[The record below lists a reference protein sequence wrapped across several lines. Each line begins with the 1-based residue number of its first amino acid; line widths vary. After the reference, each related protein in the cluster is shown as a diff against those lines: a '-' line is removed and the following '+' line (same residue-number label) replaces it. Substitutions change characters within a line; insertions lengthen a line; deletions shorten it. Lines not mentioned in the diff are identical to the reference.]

1 MTQPPHLDDEIYI
14 NWWHANHAWHHG
26 DISAAHH
33 LYKNLR
39 ANHSIELFYEVQLK
53 NPTRFVHPI
62 GTVLGRA
69 EYARHL
75 VVYQG
80 VSVGS
85 TVDNERPK
93 FTGPCVL
100 FPHSGV
106 IGPVTVG
113 SNVWITAGCIVEAR
127 CGDGF
132 TIPDN
137 SVVTRSATSVIG
149 VEYHETTRSVIDTF
163 FTPRRRTTDSGTP

>member
-1 MTQPPHLDDEIYI
+1 MPHVESLDDEIF
-14 NWWHANHAWHHG
+14 NDWWHANHAWHHG
-26 DISAAHH
+26 HIAEAEHI
-33 LYKNLR
+33 YRNLR
-39 ANHSIELFYEVQLK
+39 ASHGVELFYEVQLQMPVK
-53 NPTRFVHPI
+53 FVHPL

-69 EYARHL
+69 TYAPHL

-85 TVDNERPK
+85 TVDNERPT

-113 SNVWITAGCIVEAR
+113 KNVWITAGTIVEAR
-127 CGDGF
+127 PGKPWA
-132 TIPDN
+132 IPDN
-137 SVVTRSATSVIG
+137 SIVSRGVDGACNYNPTARNVVDH
-149 VEYHETTRSVIDTF
+149 Y
-163 FTPRRRTTDSGTP
+163 FTPKRRTSDRTGAR

>member
-1 MTQPPHLDDEIYI
+1 MNLDSEAFDLYRRSRDLYLAGRVEEAEIIYR
-14 NWWHANHAWHHG
+14 
-26 DISAAHH
+26 S
-33 LYKNLR
+33 LR
-39 ANHSIELFYEVQLK
+39 RDHSVELFYEVEL
-53 NPTRFVHPI
+53 PSIIRLVHPL

-69 EYARHL
+69 EYAPYL

-85 TVDNERPK
+85 TVDHERPK

-113 SNVWITAGCIVEAR
+113 SNVWITAGTIVEAR
-127 CGDGF
+127 PGKACV
-132 TIPDN
+132 IPDD
-137 SVVTRSATSVIG
+137 SIVSQTLVGMWRSWASRR
-149 VEYHETTRSVIDTF
+149 TTRSIIETF
-163 FTPRRRTTDSGTP
+163 FKA